1 MDPLRF
7 TGDLFVEGNIMIII
21 MAVAAVYL
29 LKTDITIVGEITVV
43 AKDILRIVD
52 IVVSVIE
59 INWRFLRWC
68 WFDFDD
74 FSRLASDSIC

>member
-59 INWRFLRWC
+59 IN
-68 WFDFDD
+68 
-74 FSRLASDSIC
+74 